1 MARTIPEPPKIGVT
15 AAEEQDG
22 RSGWP
27 SRSAFYSACMPAVST
42 IEELRGAVADFVV
55 TSLDLPFALDAVIA
69 ARRSLDE
76 AGLLLLGESH
86 GVAENPL
93 IICDLMHALQITSVA
108 LEWSVELA
116 PTVESFLRSGTLTD
130 HRLLWGGDGRIT
142 AGHLTTLRDLCKAG
156 PLRLTLFDPPF
167 AGTTWAARDEA
178 MAAQL
183 LNSGAA
189 QVPTLVVAGGLHTPT
204 AMSTY
209 GLPMGAYLAARR
221 PAVRDIRIRYRAG
234 SFYNLASRRFH
245 RQSGL
250 PHRDGLYSTGDQ
262 LCVELPT
269 AHEAVVPHQPS
280 RFLTGPP

>member
-1 MARTIPEPPKIGVT
+1 V
-15 AAEEQDG
+15 
-22 RSGWP
+22 
-27 SRSAFYSACMPAVST
+27 PAVST
-42 IEELRGAVADFVV
+42 IEELREAVADFVV
-55 TSLDLPFALDAVIA
+55 ISLGLPFAPDAVTA

-76 AGLLLLGESH
+76 AGLLLLGETH

-93 IICDLMHALQITSVA
+93 IIRDLMHVLQITSVA

-116 PTVESFLRSGTLTD
+116 PTVESFLHSGTLTD

-156 PLRLTLFDPPF
+156 PLRLTLFDPPV
-167 AGTTWAARDEA
+167 AGTTWATRDEA

-189 QVPTLVVAGGLHTPT
+189 QVPTLVVAGGLHTQT
-204 AMSTY
+204 IMSAY
-209 GLPMGAYLAARR
+209 GLPMGAHLATRR
-221 PAVRDIRIRYRAG
+221 PAVRDIRIRHRAG

-245 RQSGL
+245 RQPGL

-262 LCVELPT
+262 LVAELPT
-269 AHEAVVPHQPS
+269 AHEAVVPHQPG
-280 RFLTGPP
+280 RIRGATLTQR